1 MKYQQKMTRF
11 EKSEMRSQKLDE
23 ALAGN
28 GLYLYENRSN
38 AADLTLPKPTKSGR
52 RVIGPKEQFQGDS
65 YFMQLVR
72 TGNLR
77 LIKELQSPQQEAS
90 MEEKLIL
97 DQPSTVTSEG
107 VVEQVVQPTPKRQ
120 LQENKGKSK
129 NQTEVLIN
137 ESPVDDS
144 FVIV

>member
-11 EKSEMRSQKLDE
+11 EKSEMKSQKLEE
-23 ALAGN
+23 ALMGS
-28 GLYLYENRSN
+28 GLYLYENRSKQ
-38 AADLTLPKPTKSGR
+38 AELTLPKPTKSGR

-72 TGNLR
+72 TGTLS
-77 LIKELQSPQQEAS
+77 LIKELQSPQQEAL
-90 MEEKLIL
+90 MEEQKLIL
-97 DQPSTVTSEG
+97 DQPVTVTTDG
-107 VVEQVVQPTPKRQ
+107 VVENVVQASPKRQ

-129 NQTEVLIN
+129 NPDVLIN

>member
-11 EKSEMRSQKLDE
+11 EKSEMKSQKLEE
-23 ALAGN
+23 ALAGS

-52 RVIGPKEQFQGDS
+52 RIIGPKEQFQGDS

-77 LIKELQSPQQEAS
+77 LIKELQSPQQEAL

-97 DQPSTVTSEG
+97 DQPSTVTSDG

-120 LQENKGKSK
+120 LQENKGKTK
-129 NQTEVLIN
+129 HADVLIN